1 MLRIEEGT
9 HPNGNGIHGNRRKCF
24 NENAQLAWVVQKYM
38 LNIGSREEWKL
49 RKQLALFP
57 AVNHG
62 GAVNFVSNPGATNTV
77 DRIDARRFSRQHN
90 PMALGASLTP
100 QPLAPSGPPWE
111 PLSELIG
118 IELLEL
124 V

>member
-9 HPNGNGIHGNRRKCF
+9 HPNGNGIHGKRRKYLD
-24 NENAQLAWVVQKYM
+24 ENTQLAWVVQKYM
-38 LNIGSREEWKL
+38 SNIRSREEWKL
-49 RKQLALFP
+49 RKQ
-57 AVNHG
+57 
-62 GAVNFVSNPGATNTV
+62 
-77 DRIDARRFSRQHN
+77 HN
-90 PMALGASLTP
+90 PMALGRKLDA
-100 QPLAPSGPPWE
+100 AAAGASGPRCE

>member
-1 MLRIEEGT
+1 MGAAFTESA
-9 HPNGNGIHGNRRKCF
+9 RKYCD
-24 NENAQLAWVVQKYM
+24 ENAQLAWVVQKYM
-38 LNIGSREEWKL
+38 SNIRSREEWKL
-49 RKQLALFP
+49 RKLLALFP
-57 AVNHG
+57 ALNHG
-62 GAVNFVSNPGATNTV
+62 GAVNFVSNPTATNTA

-90 PMALGASLTP
+90 PMALGRKLDA
-100 QPLAPSGPPWE
+100 AAAGASGPRCQ